1 MTSGL
6 LANVETLH
14 SEGRLLEALDALTE
28 ANRALRDPEIERRL
42 VSLRHEAAAQMRA
55 QHEAGPWP
63 AVEPGDGL
71 PTTGE
76 KPPIVAADA
85 VTPELVSTGI
95 FRHGCLHVRG
105 MLGEREITRLVEAT
119 DRAFAAYDDDA
130 AAGAGA
136 AAGAAEGETAIWF
149 DRFKPARSYSAEMKR
164 KFGNKRGFVREA
176 GGVWAVDSPRGMFE
190 LFDVLHE
197 VGLAQLVRSYLGE
210 RPALA
215 IDKCTLRRVGQISG
229 TDWHQDGAFLGE
241 GIRTI
246 NIWMALS
253 DCGRDAP
260 GLDLVPR
267 RLNEIVETGTEG
279 AVFRWSVGPGVVE
292 RVSAG
297 AVCRPTFQ
305 AGDVL
310 LFDEMFLHRTAIDPS
325 MTRERYAVE
334 TWFFAPSVF
343 PDHYL
348 PLAF

>member
-6 LANVETLH
+6 LANVDALH
-14 SEGRLLEALDALTE
+14 SEGRLLESLDALTE
-28 ANRALRDPEIERRL
+28 ANKALRDPEIERRL
-42 VSLRHEAAAQMRA
+42 VGLRHEAVAQMRA

-63 AVEPGDGL
+63 AVEPSDPL
-71 PTTGE
+71 PTTRDE
-76 KPPIVAADA
+76 LPVVDADA
-85 VTPELVSTGI
+85 VSPELVSTGI
-95 FRHGCLHVRG
+95 LRHGCLHVRG
-105 MLGEREITRLVEAT
+105 MLREPEVTRLVEAI
-119 DRAFAAYDDDA
+119 DRAFAAYDA
-130 AAGAGA
+130 HVSGA
-136 AAGAAEGETAIWF
+136 ADDETAAWF
-149 DRFKPARSYSAEMKR
+149 DPFKPGRAYSAEVKR

-197 VGLAQLVRSYLGE
+197 VGLARLVRAYLGE

-246 NIWMALS
+246 NVWMALS

-260 GLDLVPR
+260 GLDVVPR

-279 AVFRWSVGPGVVE
+279 AVFPWAVGPGVVE
-292 RVSAG
+292 RVSAA
-297 AVCRPTFQ
+297 AVCRPTFE

-310 LFDEMFLHRTAIDPS
+310 LFDEMFLHRTALDPS